1 MATTSIKDFGLRV
14 SLSVTK
20 PQLTAKD
27 DKATGDAESANN
39 AHGAGQYR
47 KDLYPRH
54 LVAPITEVE
63 SAARA
68 LIKRRTIDSV
78 LPSAKIFDFMQETAP
93 FETQFNQAVTVFMQN
108 YTQILMSAQAQQGD
122 MFDPTLYPDTQS
134 LRARF
139 TWSLQLEPIN
149 DNSAFAHILAPME
162 AAQRTQIEALITQ
175 QVSRQHNSITSD
187 AVNKL
192 REVVSRVAVTM
203 AKQDRTVVNKKTG
216 GIEVKAPIFRDTVLE
231 NITELATFL
240 EDYLDVLPPEVG
252 PLLTGATA
260 LTQNKLSD
268 LRDDPAQ
275 RKAVQKQAASLL
287 SEIDEMMGV
296 APPALPVA
304 PVADV
309 LLNSE
314 MQETITAAPAM
325 VVSSDSFI
333 NTPKTTPVTDNA
345 DLFAALN
352 DMEDF

>member
-1 MATTSIKDFGLRV
+1 MATSIKDFGLRV
-14 SLSVTK
+14 SLTVTK

-68 LIKRRTIDSV
+68 HIKRRTIDAV
-78 LPSAKIFDFMQETAP
+78 LPSAKIFDFTNDMNP
-93 FETQFNQAVTVFMQN
+93 FEIQFNQAVTVFMQN
-108 YTQILMSAQAQQGD
+108 YSQILLSAQAQQGD
-122 MFDPTLYPDTQS
+122 MFDPTLYPDTTS
-134 LRARF
+134 LRNRF
-139 TWSLQLEPIN
+139 SWNLQLEPIN

-162 AAQRTQIEALITQ
+162 EAQRTQLEAMITK
-175 QVSRQHNSITSD
+175 QVSRQHSGITTD

-216 GIEVKAPIFRDTVLE
+216 GIEVKAPIFRDTLLE
-231 NITELATFL
+231 NITELTTFL
-240 EDYLDVLPPEVG
+240 NDYLDVLPPDVG
-252 PLLTGATA
+252 PLLAGASV

-296 APPALPVA
+296 TPPCV
-304 PVADV
+304 
-309 LLNSE
+309 
-314 MQETITAAPAM
+314 
-325 VVSSDSFI
+325 
-333 NTPKTTPVTDNA
+333 
-345 DLFAALN
+345 
-352 DMEDF
+352 